1 MNTNYTPNTD
11 LIYNRS
17 KKTIVDKAAFERIIG
32 DVRDED
38 FSLPLVSSDKRCH
51 KAFETLPHQN
61 TIVNTKDLHKMRKK
75 YENLNFEKQIS
86 WQIPS
91 E

>member
-17 KKTIVDKAAFERIIG
+17 KRPIIDKSAFERIIG

-38 FSLPLVSSDKRCH
+38 FSLPLVTNDKRCH
-51 KAFETLPHQN
+51 KAFEELPHN
-61 TIVNTKDLHKMRKK
+61 NSIINSKDLHKYRKK
-75 YENLNFEKQIS
+75 Y
-86 WQIPS
+86 
-91 E
+91 